1 MKRKIK
7 YHLLITLILTG
18 SIFSFAKNVREP
30 LWKKETPNVKG
41 ERLGIDIPMITI
53 FSPKPDKNCGTA
65 VIICPGG
72 GYSHLAVK
80 KEGVAIAKWLNTFGV
95 TGIVLEY
102 RNRKGGYLYPIPL
115 QDAQRAIRTIRFR
128 AKQLHLSPNRIGIMG
143 FSAGGH
149 LAAIT
154 GTLFD
159 SGKAS
164 SKDPIEQM
172 SSRPDFMIL
181 CYPVIA
187 FGESYTHKGS
197 QRNLIG
203 KNPSPELIKLL
214 SPEKQITKKTPPT
227 FLFLTNE
234 DRCVDPINSVMFY
247 LALRKAKVPAELH
260 IYRKGGHGTGLAQHI
275 QGTSEWPNTLKAWMQ
290 AMGLLDK
297 RKVD

>member
-1 MKRKIK
+1 MKRRIK
-7 YHLLITLILTG
+7 NYGLVGLVFVMAV
-18 SIFSFAKNVREP
+18 SSFAKNKREP
-30 LWKKETPNVKG
+30 LWKSGTPDVKG
-41 ERLGIDIPMITI
+41 ERLGIDIPTITI
-53 FSPKPDKNCGTA
+53 FSPKSDENCGTA

-72 GYSHLAVK
+72 GYGHLAVK

-102 RNRKGGYLYPIPL
+102 RNKKGGYLHPIPL

-128 AKQLHLSPNRIGIMG
+128 AKQLHLSPSRIGIMG

-149 LAAIT
+149 LAATT

-159 SGKAS
+159 LGKAS
-164 SKDPIEQM
+164 AKDPIEQM
-172 SSRPDFMIL
+172 SSRPDFMVL

-187 FGESYTHKGS
+187 FGEPYTHKGS

-203 KNPSPELIKLL
+203 SKPSSELLKKL
-214 SPEKQITKKTPPT
+214 SPEKQVTKKTPPT

-260 IYRKGGHGTGLAQHI
+260 IYQKGGHGAGLGQHI
-275 QGTSEWPNTLKAWMQ
+275 QGTSDWPKAVQAWMKGL
-290 AMGLLDK
+290 GLLDK
-297 RKVD
+297 RKVN